1 MLIHIE
7 SYIRQLLLPTFRQP
21 RYIGL
26 ARVLFESIQFVLNKH
41 NDFEREAI
49 FRAGLTGQK
58 LLLEYYLQ
66 TTVEGSIYLEDRDG
80 VKLDFVVI
88 VPQGLSAANRK
99 KVYDIVSAYKLA
111 SKRFE
116 LQNVFFTSTPPEQ
129 TNLAW
134 ANGYPAIDSTDKI
147 ALAVTITG
155 TYRTRIRAQGQ
166 SSYLK
171 DEMVSYLANQA
182 QVTTVT
188 TGYVYDIEVEA
199 LTATLDF
206 TTPPQRI
213 CDLTFDF
220 DRPDGW
226 IQVVRVNGI
235 RQIKAYLYSAYA
247 NLAPFVLRLY
257 DYNNIT
263 GVVGGLVYEKTGVQ
277 NPQPLTIDLPNTFA
291 PAGGVYAIR
300 FLDKDGC
307 ATPIGVV
314 VVPAVDV
321 ASPCTIAFDDSAGA
335 NTAITIAT
343 VGQQYQVTVKV
354 SLAQT
359 SAKTVTVKKASDDTL
374 IVSGGFSGITYIF
387 FLPNGTAQQSIKLEI
402 TEGSGCTT
410 GIRTVSLPAL
420 PSPGA
425 TSQVLTGGIEIQQ
438 NTDGTWSIINTSMSV
453 AMNRPKSYAYDNSGV
468 GAFSQGMEN
477 STWVGYVLANDV
489 PVRTGNQRKDFTNM
503 TLPTGQLISV
513 RVIWLEQGYYNGWDV
528 VKGYF
533 WQIREPRIDAHFVS
547 GSWVN
552 WGEGYSQYHPWK
564 FWKQAQALI
573 KT

>member
-80 VKLDFVVI
+80 VRLDFVVI

-116 LQNVFFTSTPPEQ
+116 LQNVFFTSAPPEQ

-206 TTPPQRI
+206 TAPPQRI

-220 DRPDGW
+220 GRPDGW
-226 IQVVRVNGI
+226 IQVVKVNGI

-263 GVVGGLVYEKTGVQ
+263 GAVGGLAYEKTGVQ
-277 NPQPLTIDLPNTFA
+277 NPQPLTVDLPNTFA

-307 ATPIGVV
+307 ATPIGAV
-314 VVPAVDV
+314 VVPAADNVGS
-321 ASPCTIAFDDSAGA
+321 ACTIAFDDSAGA
-335 NTAITIAT
+335 NTAVVVTV
-343 VGQQYQVTVKV
+343 VGQQYQVSVKV
-354 SLAQT
+354 ALAQT
-359 SAKTVTVKKASDDTL
+359 NAKTVTVKKASDDTL
-374 IVSGGFSGITYIF
+374 ISSSGFSGDTYMY
-387 FLPNGTAQQSIKLEI
+387 FLPIGTTQQSIKVEI
-402 TEGSGCTT
+402 TEGVNCTT
-410 GIRTVSLPAL
+410 GIRTISLPAL
-420 PSPGA
+420 SGSGLVASHSRTDLINIVKGSDGKWADTESDEMGTKKAWYFTGA
-425 TSQVLTGGIEIQQ
+425 
-438 NTDGTWSIINTSMSV
+438 
-453 AMNRPKSYAYDNSGV
+453 
-468 GAFSQGMEN
+468 
-477 STWVGYVLANDV
+477 DV
-489 PVRTGNQRKDFTNM
+489 PYKDANGNRKKFAGEEFQSGLVLWVRKIYLEESFFNSWDRVENQM
-503 TLPTGQLISV
+503 
-513 RVIWLEQGYYNGWDV
+513 WQGGPGLHPEWIGYNCQQ
-528 VKGYF
+528 K
-533 WQIREPRIDAHFVS
+533 I
-547 GSWVN
+547 
-552 WGEGYSQYHPWK
+552 
-564 FWKQAQALI
+564 
-573 KT
+573 TT